1 MEYTLGMGWPGIA
14 LWAAFLLTV
23 FSQGLRRLLRKHD
36 TLALASMFLVSG
48 FAGRMI
54 IENVTRDHM
63 MEMFM
68 FLIGLMLA
76 ALVRPAQA
84 R

>member
-1 MEYTLGMGWPGIA
+1 
-14 LWAAFLLTV
+14 
-23 FSQGLRRLLRKHD
+23 
-36 TLALASMFLVSG
+36 MFLVSG